1 MPILL
6 GSTVLGGL
14 AVVAVVVASGTFVL
28 FVAPVGCGA
37 LVNLD
42 SALADAYHAPAS
54 AVALVNGVGGG
65 ALGALGAILGGALAD
80 RVNRRFAYCASAF
93 VTALVC
99 FAMALAPMNAATYA
113 WGILAYRFV
122 NGVTMAAFAGMV
134 LELVSHGPA
143 VATKYSLFVAL
154 SNRAI
159 GYVTYLDG
167 LASTFH
173 GVGAVGTVVFDGVIT
188 LVGIAIVGAMTLVTS
203 SARARAFRRSLP
215 SDGAPR

>member
-28 FVAPVGCGA
+28 FVAPEPPRASREARGWTGAATAMRARALVIFSDIKRTLTSRAGFTGVIFCVAPVGCGA

-42 SALADAYHAPAS
+42 SALADAYH
-54 AVALVNGVGGG
+54 
-65 ALGALGAILGGALAD
+65 
-80 RVNRRFAYCASAF
+80 
-93 VTALVC
+93 
-99 FAMALAPMNAATYA
+99 
-113 WGILAYRFV
+113 
-122 NGVTMAAFAGMV
+122 
-134 LELVSHGPA
+134 GPA
-143 VATKYSLFVAL
+143 VATKYSLFVTL
-154 SNRAI
+154 SNQAI

-173 GVGAVGTVVFDGVIT
+173 DAGAVGTVVFDGLIT